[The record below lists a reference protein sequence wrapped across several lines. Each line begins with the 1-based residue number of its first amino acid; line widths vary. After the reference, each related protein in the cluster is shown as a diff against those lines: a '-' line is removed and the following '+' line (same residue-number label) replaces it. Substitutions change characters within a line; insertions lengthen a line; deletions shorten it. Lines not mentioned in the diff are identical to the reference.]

1 MHEPLLEFLAKEFQA
16 GGTDLRK
23 LVKTIVTS
31 RIYALSS
38 EPPSP
43 GELTGDPEL
52 DFIARREARPLSSRQ
67 FKLAV
72 ESVLGVKIDRPVPPD
87 SPLARQLYV
96 MNSGLLQAGLK
107 TPGNQVEAIFDFQ
120 PDPKEQLKELY
131 QLILSRRPTE
141 REIESLLPTLQ
152 GGDARTAGNDL
163 AFALLASREFGSLR

>member
-1 MHEPLLEFLAKEFQA
+1 
-16 GGTDLRK
+16 
-23 LVKTIVTS
+23 
-31 RIYALSS
+31 
-38 EPPSP
+38 
-43 GELTGDPEL
+43 
-52 DFIARREARPLSSRQ
+52 
-67 FKLAV
+67 
-72 ESVLGVKIDRPVPPD
+72 
-87 SPLARQLYV
+87 